1 MAFGYFVDSGGAA
14 AADDEV
20 CDEAEPAD
28 GELKD
33 EQAATRTETATTA
46 RPLGST

>member
-1 MAFGYFVDSGGAA
+1 MAFGYSVESGGAE

-20 CDEAEPAD
+20 CDEPVPVD
-28 GELKD
+28 GELED

>member
-1 MAFGYFVDSGGAA
+1 MAFGYFVDNGGAA
-14 AADDEV
+14 AAGDEA
-20 CDEAEPAD
+20 CDEPEPAA
-28 GELKD
+28 GGLEV